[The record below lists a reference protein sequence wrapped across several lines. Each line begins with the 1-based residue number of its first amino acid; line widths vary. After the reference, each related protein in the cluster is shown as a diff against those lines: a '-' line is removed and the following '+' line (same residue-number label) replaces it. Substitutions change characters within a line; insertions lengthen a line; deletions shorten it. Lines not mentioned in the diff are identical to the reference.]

1 MNTITS
7 MKSYLQN
14 ISAKASAFWSRE
26 VIFNPKV
33 KKSLKIFSYLYLF
46 ALLGCIAII
55 IKYSEPQKMIV
66 TFLALLFVASA
77 LIYITFNYLIK
88 TDFTLVMA
96 MILFLGFNILFLAL
110 NGKHIPCI
118 SCDIPVAANI
128 SQANSDQLR
137 QAIKQA
143 EKLAKIQSR

>member
-1 MNTITS
+1 MNTI
-7 MKSYLQN
+7 KPIKNHFQN
-14 ISAKASAFWSRE
+14 ISVKLNVFWSRE
-26 VIFNPKV
+26 VISNTKT

-46 ALLGCIAII
+46 VLLGCIAII

-110 NGKHIPCI
+110 NGKHLPCI
-118 SCDIPVAANI
+118 SCDIPVTANS